1 MDASQRRKE
10 NSPRRTQTTEGKVMD
25 TKETELPEIP
35 ESLRRVPLE
44 LEIIPDAA
52 IEIERQFVTVEE
64 EGGIPVN
71 KE

>member
-1 MDASQRRKE
+1 
-10 NSPRRTQTTEGKVMD
+10 MD